1 MLKFIAM
8 MVSRSTDSSATHRL
22 KIHHGVRWLVAAT
35 TVSCFM
41 AEAFAQ
47 DADGAEM
54 VVTATG
60 IERQVFETPHAV
72 SVLDDQTVAESGM
85 AKTPDILAGTEG
97 VLVQKTNAGGG
108 SPFLRGLT
116 GKQVLIL
123 VDGIRLNNAY
133 YRFGPHQYLNTIDA
147 NTIERI
153 EVVRGPA
160 SVLYG
165 SDALGGVINVIT
177 KRRSEFSRPLA
188 LGGLLQLQG
197 RTADEQLSARVQIEG
212 NRGALGFI
220 GGISA
225 KQFGELRGG
234 HGVGVQSPTGYD
246 EINADLKLNYRL
258 AAGSELILA
267 HQFSR
272 QYDVPKTSE
281 VTLGNKFKFNYE
293 PQLRALSYLEYRA
306 ANVGVLDELRLNVS
320 YNRQQEGEEIIA
332 RAAPKIETRE
342 LTDVR
347 TIGLRTD
354 ASSRI
359 GSRHLLSYGFDYY
372 RDRFAT
378 RNTRLDLNSG
388 ASTAIA
394 PGTPDGARYSAAGVF
409 VQDTLSL
416 TPRFEAT
423 LGGRYS
429 RFSADGSLS
438 GTQLAFSGSKF
449 TGSAYGLLRL
459 TPRWNLVG
467 GIAQG
472 YRAPNMEDF
481 FGRVDFVSE
490 IPNTAL
496 RPERSLNRE
505 IGLKYYSAQTSG
517 DIFLYAADYDDL
529 IARVDVA
536 PGVKQRQNLRK
547 ATIGGI
553 ESGIKHAFDRY
564 WSAAANLA
572 YARGED
578 RDSGQPLQRIPPLN
592 GALRLRFDRSAKDW
606 YELYSLFAA
615 KQKRLSPEDLGDA
628 RIPRGGTPGYATL
641 NLRAG
646 FAPSRNQ
653 QWLLSLENI
662 GNLKYKSH
670 GSGIYAPGT
679 NLSVTWRWNMD

>member
-1 MLKFIAM
+1 ME
-8 MVSRSTDSSATHRL
+8 SRSADFSTTRCF
-22 KIHHGVRWLVAAT
+22 KILRRAQPLVATAILL
-35 TVSCFM
+35 CFM
-41 AEAFAQ
+41 SSTSAQ
-47 DADGAEM
+47 DADVGEM

-60 IERQVFETPHAV
+60 IERQVFETPHPV
-72 SVLDDQTVAESGM
+72 SVLNDQTIAESGS
-85 AKTPDILAGTEG
+85 AKTPDILSGAEG
-97 VLVQKTNAGGG
+97 ILVQKTNAGGG

-147 NTIERI
+147 NIIERI

-177 KRRSEFSRPLA
+177 KRRSGFSRPLA
-188 LGGLLQLQG
+188 LNGLLQLQG
-197 RTADEQLSARVQIEG
+197 QTADEQLSTRLQVEG

-220 GGISA
+220 GGLSA

-234 HGVGVQSPTGYD
+234 SGVGLQAPTGYD
-246 EINADLKLNYRL
+246 EVDADLKLNYRWG
-258 AAGSELILA
+258 AGSELILA

-281 VTLGNKFKFNYE
+281 VTLGNKLEFNYE
-293 PQLRALSYLEYRA
+293 PQLRALSYIEYRA
-306 ANVGVLDELRLNVS
+306 GDLGALNQLRFNVS
-320 YNRQQEGEEIIA
+320 YNRQQEGEQIIA
-332 RAAPKIETRE
+332 RAAPNIKTRE
-342 LTDVR
+342 FTDVR
-347 TIGLRTD
+347 TVGLRAD
-354 ASSRI
+354 AHSRI
-359 GSRHLLSYGFDYY
+359 GDRHLLNYGLDYY

-378 RNTRLDLNSG
+378 RNSRYDLNSG
-388 ASTAIA
+388 ASAAIA
-394 PGTPDGARYSAAGVF
+394 PGTPDGARYSATGVF
-409 VQDTLSL
+409 LQDTLSL
-416 TPRFEAT
+416 TPRLEAT
-423 LGGRYS
+423 LGARYS
-429 RFSADGSLS
+429 RFSAEGSLT
-438 GTQLAFSGSKF
+438 GTQLAFSGSRL
-449 TGSAYGLLRL
+449 TGSAHGLLRL
-459 TPRWNLVG
+459 NAHWNLVG

-496 RPERSLNRE
+496 RAERSLNRE
-505 IGLKYYSAQTSG
+505 IGLKYYSEQTSG
-517 DIFLYAADYDDL
+517 DIFLYAADYDGL

-547 ATIGGI
+547 ATIRGL
-553 ESGIKHAFDRY
+553 ETGIKHAFDRR
-564 WSAAANLA
+564 WSAAINLS
-572 YARGED
+572 YARGKD

-592 GALRLRFDRSAKDW
+592 GAMRLRFDRTEKDW
-606 YELYSLFAA
+606 YEVYSLFAA
-615 KQKRLSPEDLGDA
+615 KQHRLSPEDLGDL

-646 FAPSRNQ
+646 FAPGRNQ
-653 QWLLSLENI
+653 QWLVSLENI

-679 NLSVTWRWNMD
+679 NLSVIWRWNTD

>member
-1 MLKFIAM
+1 MEL
-8 MVSRSTDSSATHRL
+8 RSADCSSLPLL
-22 KIHHGVRWLVAAT
+22 KILHGARQLIAAT
-35 TVSCFM
+35 TLLCIMS
-41 AEAFAQ
+41 EALAQ
-47 DADGAEM
+47 DAAIGEM

-72 SVLDDQTVAESGM
+72 SVLDDKTIDESGM
-85 AKTPDILAGTEG
+85 AKTPDILSGVEG
-97 VLVQKTNAGGG
+97 ILVQKTNAGGG

-123 VDGIRLNNAY
+123 VDGIRLNNSY

-147 NTIERI
+147 NIIERI

-177 KRRSEFSRPLA
+177 KRRSEFSRAQA
-188 LGGLLQLQG
+188 LDGLLQLHGQ
-197 RTADEQLSARVQIEG
+197 TADGQLGTRVQVEG

-220 GGISA
+220 GGVSA

-234 HGVGVQSPTGYD
+234 SGVGVQSPTGYD
-246 EINADLKLNYRL
+246 EVDADLKLNYRW

-281 VTLGNKFKFNYE
+281 VTLGNKLKFNYE
-293 PQLRALSYLEYRA
+293 PQLRALTYLEYRA
-306 ANVGVLDELRLNVS
+306 VDVGALNELRFNVS
-320 YNRQQEGEEIIA
+320 YNRQQEGEQIIA
-332 RAAPKIETRE
+332 RAAPNIETRE
-342 LTDVR
+342 FTDVR
-347 TIGLRTD
+347 TIGLRAD

-359 GSRHLLSYGFDYY
+359 GSKHVLSYGLDYY

-378 RNTRLDLNSG
+378 RNTRTELNSG
-388 ASTAIA
+388 TRTAIA
-394 PGTPDGARYSAAGVF
+394 PGTPDGARYSAAGAF
-409 VQDTLSL
+409 LQDTLSF
-416 TPRFEAT
+416 TPHFEAT
-423 LGGRYS
+423 LGARYS
-429 RFSADGSLS
+429 RFSADGSLT
-438 GTQLAFSGSKF
+438 GTQLAFSGSRF
-449 TGSAYGLLRL
+449 TVSAHGLLRL
-459 TPRWNLVG
+459 NPHWNLVG

-496 RPERSLNRE
+496 RAERSLNRE
-505 IGLKYYSAQTSG
+505 IGLKYYSERTSG
-517 DIFLYAADYDDL
+517 DIFVYAADYDDL

-547 ATIGGI
+547 AAIRGVET
-553 ESGIKHAFDRY
+553 GIKHAFDRH
-564 WSAAANLA
+564 WSAAANLG

-592 GALRLRFDRSAKDW
+592 GAVRLRFERTAKDW
-606 YELYSLFAA
+606 YEVYSLFAA
-615 KQKRLSPEDLGDA
+615 KQQRLSAEDRGDA

-646 FAPSRNQ
+646 FAPARNQ
-653 QWLLSLENI
+653 QWLVSLENI

-670 GSGIYAPGT
+670 GSGIYAAGT
-679 NLSVTWRWNMD
+679 NLSITWRWSMD

>member
-1 MLKFIAM
+1 MTLLCIM
-8 MVSRSTDSSATHRL
+8 S
-22 KIHHGVRWLVAAT
+22 
-35 TVSCFM
+35 
-41 AEAFAQ
+41 EASAQ
-47 DADGAEM
+47 DAAIGEM

-72 SVLDDQTVAESGM
+72 SVLDDKTIDESGM
-85 AKTPDILAGTEG
+85 AKTPDILSGIEG
-97 VLVQKTNAGGG
+97 ILMQKTNAGGG

-123 VDGIRLNNAY
+123 VDGIRLNNSY

-147 NTIERI
+147 NIIERI

-177 KRRSEFSRPLA
+177 KRRSEFSRAQELD
-188 LGGLLQLQG
+188 GLLQLQG
-197 RTADEQLSARVQIEG
+197 QTADERLSARLQVEG

-220 GGISA
+220 GGVSA

-234 HGVGVQSPTGYD
+234 SSVGVQSPTGYD
-246 EINADLKLNYRL
+246 EVDGDLKLNYRW
-258 AAGSELILA
+258 APGSELILA

-281 VTLGNKFKFNYE
+281 VTLGNKLKFNYE
-293 PQLRALSYLEYRA
+293 PQLRALTYLEYRA
-306 ANVGVLDELRLNVS
+306 TKLGAMDDLRFNLS
-320 YNRQQEGEEIIA
+320 YNRQQEGEQIIA
-332 RAAPKIETRE
+332 RAAPNIETRE
-342 LTDVR
+342 FTDVR
-347 TIGLRTD
+347 TVGLRAD
-354 ASSRI
+354 ATSRI
-359 GSRHLLSYGFDYY
+359 GDGHVLSYGLDYY

-378 RNTRLDLNSG
+378 RNTRADLNSG

-394 PGTPDGARYSAAGVF
+394 PGTPDGARYSAAGAF
-409 VQDTLSL
+409 LQDTLSF
-416 TPRFEAT
+416 TPHFEAT
-423 LGGRYS
+423 LGARYS
-429 RFSADGSLS
+429 HFSANGSLT
-438 GTQLAFSGSKF
+438 GTQLAFSGRRF
-449 TGSAYGLLRL
+449 TGSAHGLLRL
-459 TPRWNLVG
+459 NPHWNLVG

-496 RPERSLNRE
+496 RAERSLNRE
-505 IGLKYYSAQTSG
+505 IGLKYYSERTSG
-517 DIFLYAADYDDL
+517 DIFVYAADYDDL

-547 ATIGGI
+547 AAIRGI
-553 ESGIKHAFDRY
+553 ETGVKHAFDRH
-564 WSAAANLA
+564 WSAAANLS

-592 GALRLRFDRSAKDW
+592 GAVRLRFERTAKDW
-606 YELYSLFAA
+606 YEIYSLFAA
-615 KQKRLSPEDLGDA
+615 KQHRLSAEDLSDA

-646 FAPSRNQ
+646 FAPGRNQ
-653 QWLLSLENI
+653 QWLVSLENI

-670 GSGIYAPGT
+670 GSGIYAAGT
-679 NLSVTWRWNMD
+679 NLSITWRWNMD